1 MTIPYKQSFSA
12 YLNSSQYLKCWG
24 PILDFSSL
32 GDDDSYLKSALID
45 SPSMQIMT
53 RYLSMVT
60 KNRAYLFKDET
71 NGKCLK
77 VNFGNKHTLLTLL
90 QNYQKMVSIF
100 YRKNYGN
107 NHSHYSLLRILGN
120 HIPFLET
127 ILYILFRSRSTISY
141 TWSRINATL

>member
-1 MTIPYKQSFSA
+1 MEKELLDSYGMTIPYKKSFSA

-32 GDDDSYLKSALID
+32 GDDDSYLKSAIID

-53 RYLSMVT
+53 KYLSMVT

-77 VNFGNKHTLLTLL
+77 VNFGNKQPLLTLL
-90 QNYQKMVSIF
+90 QNL
-100 YRKNYGN
+100 RKLVTGK
-107 NHSHYSLLRILGN
+107 
-120 HIPFLET
+120 
-127 ILYILFRSRSTISY
+127 
-141 TWSRINATL
+141 